1 MDSAA
6 AHTQSPSS
14 SDSPALHAVVTP
26 RALAVTAQYT
36 LSEAGRKASLLSG
49 GDGRAS
55 QRLQVQVPTTRLHLV
70 TVDAQ
75 GIARLKLAPR
85 FELGD
90 DQQVARHSGPPVYD
104 MPPSL
109 EDLFR
114 DAARNHELER
124 LFKGARTAS
133 RLRRQ
138 DEDQDYRA
146 SIAEAFFA
154 DHAQRALPHPPPSPR
169 RCLIGTERGRLT
181 FDVERDAGRAR
192 DLPLEAY
199 RRFKRDLEARRV
211 QNRERRVEQETLHAE
226 KLRVIA
232 EWVKTH
238 GTPDQ
243 RARHAAD
250 LLPESE
256 VIAVLTDEAFA
267 AVNDRP
273 RYALDGLAR
282 LTDHLRHVTGRTDIT
297 IPPAE
302 LVIKGSD
309 AKAAT
314 PEQWIVIDAL
324 HRALPDAKVILREH
338 RLSWRREPDLPALFV
353 YGVLVTRRVGPF
365 ALRREFAV
373 PGEVTRP

>member
-1 MDSAA
+1 M
-6 AHTQSPSS
+6 
-14 SDSPALHAVVTP
+14 
-26 RALAVTAQYT
+26 
-36 LSEAGRKASLLSG
+36 
-49 GDGRAS
+49 
-55 QRLQVQVPTTRLHLV
+55 
-70 TVDAQ
+70 
-75 GIARLKLAPR
+75 
-85 FELGD
+85 
-90 DQQVARHSGPPVYD
+90 
-104 MPPSL
+104 
-109 EDLFR
+109 
-114 DAARNHELER
+114 
-124 LFKGARTAS
+124 
-133 RLRRQ
+133 
-138 DEDQDYRA
+138 
-146 SIAEAFFA
+146 
-154 DHAQRALPHPPPSPR
+154 
-169 RCLIGTERGRLT
+169 
-181 FDVERDAGRAR
+181 ERDAGRAR
-192 DLPLEAY
+192 DLPVEAY

-211 QNRERRVEQETLHAE
+211 QNRERRAEQEALHAE

-282 LTDHLRHVTGRTDIT
+282 LTEHLRHVTGRTDIV

-302 LVIKGSD
+302 LVIEGSD

-314 PEQWIVIDAL
+314 PEQWTVIDAL

-338 RLSWRREPDLPALFV
+338 RLSWRREPDLPALIV